1 MRLSARLTALLVV
14 LLAASSLFALERG
27 KDGFYETGEGVRT
40 KKVAFF
46 HVKVYQIESFAKE
59 LPAVKS
65 KAAMITLDT
74 DKKLEWKM
82 LRSVGAQKIK
92 DAMREAYEMN
102 GYSDQ
107 AKIDS
112 IKAPFV
118 GEVKDGATVTI
129 SYDAATKTTSLAT
142 GGRRASVP
150 GEDFMRATW
159 SIWFGHIDQ
168 PSLQD
173 ALISKLK

>member
-65 KAAMITLDT
+65 KAA
-74 DKKLEWKM
+74 
-82 LRSVGAQKIK
+82 
-92 DAMREAYEMN
+92 
-102 GYSDQ
+102 
-107 AKIDS
+107 
-112 IKAPFV
+112 
-118 GEVKDGATVTI
+118 
-129 SYDAATKTTSLAT
+129 
-142 GGRRASVP
+142 
-150 GEDFMRATW
+150 
-159 SIWFGHIDQ
+159 
-168 PSLQD
+168 
-173 ALISKLK
+173 